1 MVRLWRRA
9 GQSIVENGD
18 KLRHFARQRVEN
30 AFGKGGQRAPPS
42 GQRAPPSGQ
51 RTPPSGQRA
60 PPSGQRTPPSGQRA
74 PPSGQRAPPS
84 GQRTP
89 PGTHRAAASTPRT
102 LAEDRAEP
110 AWPPVRAI
118 AAYDPV
124 LIMKKKLV
132 LKIGTSTL
140 TSGTKLISRG
150 KIEDIG
156 RQILELRDEYD
167 IVLVSSGAIAAAKQY
182 INIKDAGKPVESKQ
196 AMAAIG
202 QPLLMRTYHEIF
214 SDFGIPTAQC
224 LMTYRDFENE
234 TSRQNTL
241 NTINE
246 LLKYNYLPIINEND
260 TTSVEEIL
268 LGDNDKLS
276 ALTATLIKA
285 DLLVLASDIDG
296 VFDKNPHIHADA
308 QLIREIRNIDE
319 ARGGDDLSA
328 GRDSYVDR

>member
-1 MVRLWRRA
+1 
-9 GQSIVENGD
+9 
-18 KLRHFARQRVEN
+18 
-30 AFGKGGQRAPPS
+30 
-42 GQRAPPSGQ
+42 
-51 RTPPSGQRA
+51 
-60 PPSGQRTPPSGQRA
+60 
-74 PPSGQRAPPS
+74 
-84 GQRTP
+84 
-89 PGTHRAAASTPRT
+89 
-102 LAEDRAEP
+102 
-110 AWPPVRAI
+110 
-118 AAYDPV
+118 
-124 LIMKKKLV
+124 MKKKLV

-140 TSGTKLISRG
+140 TAGTRLISRG

-182 INIKDAGKPVESKQ
+182 INIKDAGRPVESKQ

-202 QPLLMRTYHEIF
+202 QPLLMRTYNEVF
-214 SDFGIPTAQC
+214 ADFGLPTAQC

-276 ALTATLIKA
+276 ALVATLIRA

-296 VFDKNPHIHADA
+296 VFDKNPHIHPDA
-308 QLIREIRNIDE
+308 RLITSIENIEE
-319 ARGGDDLSA
+319 ARA
-328 GRDSYVDR
+328 MVEERDSGMGTGGMSSKLEAALICQKDGIETWIVNGGRANFLAASLKPEAPKTRFIPHRP